1 MSSFHGNYARQG
13 GRSRT
18 MKHTWGDSTE
28 LGDSEVD
35 INIGSGEIDLREG
48 EIYLEPWGEEEAD
61 LDLNIDLSINIV
73 DKEGKEMSDGKRI
86 SFLWAVVVVEKTGEI
101 LVDDKVVADSEEE
114 AKFVTGVYDL
124 IEKEDRLE
132 FKDVNVIV
140 KKLSEVKLEKEEN

>member
-1 MSSFHGNYARQG
+1 
-13 GRSRT
+13 

-86 SFLWAVVVVEKTGEI
+86 SYLWAVVVVDRHGQIWMDEKI
-101 LVDDKVVADSEEE
+101 VADTEDE
-114 AKFVTGVYDL
+114 AKFNLGVYDKIKSEGMEFSKTNIIVRKL
-124 IEKEDRLE
+124 DEVVVEDE
-132 FKDVNVIV
+132 DA
-140 KKLSEVKLEKEEN
+140 E